1 MRYFLTVS
9 YDGTNYCGWQ
19 VQPNG
24 VTVQEVLNRAVFL
37 AFGESAAVKASGRT
51 DAGVHA
57 REQLCQLDLKKE
69 IEEKKLADALNAR
82 LPDDVCVLASVKA
95 PEGLDVQDAVKA
107 KTYRY
112 HMYFSRRRKP
122 LLERYA
128 VWVKGEPNV
137 GKMREAAEML
147 TGEHDFKAYCASGS
161 QVKTTVRNVFSIKI
175 TSQPSPPDA
184 ETVCV
189 EVRGN
194 GFLYNMVRTIAGTL
208 LWYSWGKLDKSDL
221 EATLK
226 GDRGKVGKTMP
237 AKGLILYGVETDF
250 EISDGDGQGNI

>member
-9 YDGTNYCGWQ
+9 YDGTAYCGWQ

-24 VTVQEVLNRAVFL
+24 VTVQEVLNRAVFQ
-37 AFGESAAVKASGRT
+37 AFGESAVVKASGRT

-69 IEEKKLADALNAR
+69 IDEKKLADALNAH
-82 LPDDVCVLASVKA
+82 LPDDVCVLTSFKA

-112 HMYFSRRRKP
+112 YTYFSRRKKP

-128 VWVKGEPNV
+128 TWIKGEPNV
-137 GKMREAAEML
+137 EKMREAAEIL
-147 TGEHDFKAYCASGS
+147 KGEHDFKAYCASGS
-161 QVKTTVRNVFSIKI
+161 QVKTTVRNVFNINV
-175 TSQPSPPDA
+175 TSRTSPPDT
-184 ETVCV
+184 EIVCV

-194 GFLYNMVRTIAGTL
+194 GFLYNMVRTIVGTL
-208 LWYSWGKLDKSDL
+208 LWYSWGKLDENDL
-221 EATLK
+221 AATLK

-237 AKGLILYGVETDF
+237 AKGLILYSVEKV
-250 EISDGDGQGNI
+250 